1 MGAPA
6 TVQLPWRRLGALLL
20 SEGLLTP
27 DQLREAFEEQARSGE
42 RFGSIVVERGWVT
55 GADVAMALAKQAGL
69 EFVDLTEVEVEE
81 SVLEQLPAHLAK
93 RFLAAPLE
101 VDEDGVTIVGIV
113 DPTNVRA
120 TDDIRIAIGA
130 PVRFVVVEAEDLAYL
145 FRRSYRSEVEV
156 EIEDESLD
164 QVEDAVVREEIWDAA
179 TGAPAVRYTNS
190 ALSKAI
196 EEGASDVHFEPEED
210 RLVVRA
216 RVDGVLQEITTIPK
230 GMQAGVISRLKIM
243 GSLDI
248 AERRAPQDGRILV
261 RYGDTPVDLRI
272 AVLPTTH
279 GEQVVVRVLHR
290 AAAVQSVSALGMS
303 PAAEASFVRA
313 CGQPYG
319 AVIVCGPT
327 GSGKTTTLY
336 TALQLLNQP
345 GRALMTI
352 EDPVEYQIPGVAQ
365 IEVRPRSG
373 LTFARGLRTIL
384 RSDPDVLLV
393 GEIRDDETAGI
404 AIQASMT
411 GHLVLTSLHTHNA
424 ASSIARL
431 KDMGVDTS
439 LLAASLNCIVAQRLA
454 RRLCESCREPYA
466 PSDAELELVADGGPI
481 TPGLI
486 LYRGVGCPRCNG
498 TGFKGRIA
506 MYEVMPI
513 QGRLRTL
520 IEASTEEIFAA
531 AVEQGMR
538 TMKQDGIRL
547 CLEGIASLDEIN
559 RVTGDRLH

>member
-27 DQLREAFEEQARSGE
+27 DQLREAFEEQARSGD

-69 EFVDLTEVEVEE
+69 EFVDLSEVAVEE
-81 SVLEQLPAHLAK
+81 SVLEQLPGHLAK
-93 RFLAAPLE
+93 RFLAAPLR

-130 PVRFVVVEAEDLAYL
+130 PVRFVVVEAEDLGYL
-145 FRRSYRSEVEV
+145 FRRSYRSEVAV

-164 QVEDAVVREEIWDAA
+164 SIEDAVVREEIWDAA

-466 PSDAELELVADGGPI
+466 PSDAELELVADGRPI
-481 TPGLI
+481 TPGLV
-486 LYRGVGCPRCNG
+486 LHRAVGCARCNG
-498 TGFKGRIA
+498 TGFKGRVAI
-506 MYEVMPI
+506 YEVMPI
-513 QGRLRTL
+513 QGRVRAL

-547 CLEGIASLDEIN
+547 CLEGIVSLDEIN
-559 RVTGDRLH
+559 RVTGDRLL